1 MRSTSK
7 VIVQPLRTELKR
19 QMRSTTILL
28 FSLYAVQRRSSYVHS
43 LHVSNPPQQAM
54 QRRSFMHKIA
64 TIPSTLLIMPSPV
77 HPRED
82 DAPFHSAAYGLEE
95 YTNSIV
101 ASRDTNVSP
110 KEVYDTSEFHSCF
123 SMLVHRCIYYFE
135 VLPLTY
141 YLQSIRFSIGSCI
154 GLFNGGI

>member
-1 MRSTSK
+1 
-7 VIVQPLRTELKR
+7 
-19 QMRSTTILL
+19 MRSTTILL

-77 HPRED
+77 HSRED

-110 KEVYDTSEFHSCF
+110 KEVYDTSEFYSCF
-123 SMLVHRCIYYFE
+123 IDIHILCTDI
-135 VLPLTY
+135 
-141 YLQSIRFSIGSCI
+141 IC
-154 GLFNGGI
+154 

>member
-1 MRSTSK
+1 M
-7 VIVQPLRTELKR
+7 
-19 QMRSTTILL
+19 
-28 FSLYAVQRRSSYVHS
+28 HS

-64 TIPSTLLIMPSPV
+64 TIPSTLLIRPSPV
-77 HPRED
+77 HSRED

-110 KEVYDTSEFHSCF
+110 KEVYDTSEFYSCF
-123 SMLVHRCIYYFE
+123 IDIHIVCS
-135 VLPLTY
+135 VLLMTY
-141 YLQSIRFSIGSCI
+141 YLQSIRFSIGSRI
-154 GLFNGGI
+154 GLSKGGL

>member
-1 MRSTSK
+1 M
-7 VIVQPLRTELKR
+7 QLK

-28 FSLYAVQRRSSYVHS
+28 FPLYAVQRRSSYVHS
-43 LHVSNPPQQAM
+43 LDVSNSSQQAM

-64 TIPSTLLIMPSPV
+64 IPSTLLIMPSPV
-77 HPRED
+77 HSIEDED

-110 KEVYDTSEFHSCF
+110 KEVYDTSELYSCF
-123 SMLVHRCIYYFE
+123 IDIHILCTDI
-135 VLPLTY
+135 
-141 YLQSIRFSIGSCI
+141 IC
-154 GLFNGGI
+154 

>member
-1 MRSTSK
+1 M
-7 VIVQPLRTELKR
+7 
-19 QMRSTTILL
+19 
-28 FSLYAVQRRSSYVHS
+28 HS

-77 HPRED
+77 HSIEDED

-110 KEVYDTSEFHSCF
+110 KEVYDTSEFYSCF
-123 SMLVHRCIYYFE
+123 IDIHIVCS
-135 VLPLTY
+135 VLLMTY
-141 YLQSIRFSIGSCI
+141 YLQSIRFSIGSRI
-154 GLFNGGI
+154 GLFKGGL

>member
-1 MRSTSK
+1 
-7 VIVQPLRTELKR
+7 
-19 QMRSTTILL
+19 MRSTTILL

-43 LHVSNPPQQAM
+43 LHVSNSPQQAM

-110 KEVYDTSEFHSCF
+110 KEVYDTSEFYSCF
-123 SMLVHRCIYYFE
+123 IDIHILCTDI
-135 VLPLTY
+135 
-141 YLQSIRFSIGSCI
+141 IC
-154 GLFNGGI
+154 